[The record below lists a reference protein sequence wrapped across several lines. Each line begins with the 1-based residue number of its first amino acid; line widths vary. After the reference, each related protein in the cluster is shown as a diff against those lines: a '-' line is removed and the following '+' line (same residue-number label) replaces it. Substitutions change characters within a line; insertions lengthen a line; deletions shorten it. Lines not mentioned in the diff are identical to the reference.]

1 MSPPIETFLFD
12 LDGTLIDSIELILSS
27 FRHTRRVH
35 FGDELPDSVYLAS
48 IGRPLRD
55 ALATLATDPD
65 LLAAMIDTY
74 RTHNHAHH
82 DAMVRPY
89 PGIVDALR
97 AVHGRGARMAVV
109 TSKLRVGAVKGLL
122 CCGLAELFDVV
133 ICADDVERGKPHP
146 EAVEKALA
154 ALDRDPE
161 TAVFIGDS
169 PHDMEAGR
177 RAGVRTAAVL
187 WGPFERATL
196 LAHAPTYWLDAPSQ
210 IPVLGTFARGMD
222 GPNRG

>member
-1 MSPPIETFLFD
+1 MSPIETFLFD

-35 FGDELPDSVYLAS
+35 FGDSLPDAVYLAG

-55 ALATLATDPD
+55 AIAELATDAQPIEP
-65 LLAAMIDTY
+65 MIETY

-89 PGIVDALR
+89 PGIVDAVRELH
-97 AVHGRGARMAVV
+97 ASGARLAVV

-122 CCGLAELFDVV
+122 HCGLAELFEVV
-133 ICADDVERGKPHP
+133 ICADDVREGKPHP

-154 ALDRDPE
+154 ALDRDPA
-161 TAVFIGDS
+161 TAVFVGDS

-177 RAGVRTAAVL
+177 RAGVRTAAAL
-187 WGPFERATL
+187 WGPFERARL
-196 LAHAPTYWLDAPSQ
+196 EVHSPSYFLAHPSDV
-210 IPVLGTFARGMD
+210 PALRYPGRGMD
-222 GPNRG
+222 ERKPG